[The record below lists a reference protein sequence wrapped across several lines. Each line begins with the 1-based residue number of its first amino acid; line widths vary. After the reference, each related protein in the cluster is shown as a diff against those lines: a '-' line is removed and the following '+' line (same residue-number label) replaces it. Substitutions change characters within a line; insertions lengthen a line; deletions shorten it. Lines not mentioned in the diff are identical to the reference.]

1 MFFFFLS
8 LCSKAFVSFFCLCI
22 CILQGFTYPHEAGY
36 PIESRQAKYYLMETH
51 YNNLKPDFAQL
62 HARQMADNSGL
73 KIYFTHVLRPNDAGI
88 LSIGKYICLS
98 IEGHVDK
105 CVCRASV
112 CACVCMF
119 YAVVLYVQLMSC
131 NLWDFR
137 DPKRPNQRERERQRD
152 GSTATNA
159 ASETKAYEFALS
171 LSLCISMCLYVCAVG
186 KGVSWRSS
194 SATEPNKEP
203 HTHCLCATRLYCTMA
218 YNRNLYIFN
227 CLSSASL
234 HSRTPLLLP
243 LCVRQDNLLSD
254 FLFAINF

>member
-1 MFFFFLS
+1 MLVHSDVFFFLP
-8 LCSKAFVSFFCLCI
+8 LCSKAFVSFFSLCI

-105 CVCRASV
+105 CVCK
-112 CACVCMF
+112 ACVCVCVCFMQWF
-119 YAVVLYVQLMSC
+119 YMCNSC
-131 NLWDFR
+131 HAIYEIAETQNDR
-137 DPKRPNQRERERQRD
+137 TRETERQRGREREM
-152 GSTATNA
+152 A
-159 ASETKAYEFALS
+159 AQPPMRLVKQKLMSLLS
-171 LSLCISMCLYVCAVG
+171 LSASLCVSVYVCAVG

-203 HTHCLCATRLYCTMA
+203 HTLSMRSQTILY
-218 YNRNLYIFN
+218 YGI
-227 CLSSASL
+227 
-234 HSRTPLLLP
+234 
-243 LCVRQDNLLSD
+243 Q
-254 FLFAINF
+254 